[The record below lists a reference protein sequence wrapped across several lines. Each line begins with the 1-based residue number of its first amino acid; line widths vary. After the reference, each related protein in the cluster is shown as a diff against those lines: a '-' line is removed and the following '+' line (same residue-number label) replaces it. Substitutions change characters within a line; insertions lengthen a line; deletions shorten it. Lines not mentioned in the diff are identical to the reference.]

1 MNLHLFIV
9 IMNSHSCIILDIFL
23 EVFDIQNKVPI
34 TNDQMTDNK
43 DIAIVAVKADPLLS
57 TAQALAVV
65 GPRVFGYK
73 FDYKPFMDTR
83 L

>member
-9 IMNSHSCIILDIFL
+9 IMHSHSYIILGIFL
-23 EVFDIQNKVPI
+23 KVFDIQNKVPI
-34 TNDQMTDNK
+34 TNEQMTDNK
-43 DIAIVAVKADPLLS
+43 EIAIIAVKADPLLT
-57 TAQALAVV
+57 TAKALAVV

-73 FDYKPFMDTR
+73 FDYKPFMDTK